1 MVGLFLAQHTHG
13 FSTSRPCCVTDAA
26 TLRKIIPIDDRFEP
40 TNHFYRIHR
49 NLTLSLF
56 AFDDI
61 LKHIDITESQQV
73 NTSYINALP
82 KEWEAMSA
90 IFVAMGDP
98 QRQRLL
104 LAFEPGERL
113 TAGQLTE
120 ASPLSRTTVS
130 HHLKILRQSGV
141 LGSEKIGKEVYFWV
155 NREAVVTALT
165 NVLNYVNA

>member
-1 MVGLFLAQHTHG
+1 M
-13 FSTSRPCCVTDAA
+13 
-26 TLRKIIPIDDRFEP
+26 
-40 TNHFYRIHR
+40 
-49 NLTLSLF
+49 
-56 AFDDI
+56 
-61 LKHIDITESQQV
+61 

-113 TAGQLTE
+113 TAGQLTA

-141 LGSEKIGKEVYFWV
+141 LGSEKVGKEVFFWV